1 MPIYA
6 QATTET
12 TPSEEK
18 GIQQKDNTSSLLPVL
33 LRAVSQLGVLKR
45 LAGYLRRSSNPASGR
60 HTPGFRT
67 SRRQFLFCN
76 TLARRKGGRHWTF
89 PQTAGGGCTQL
100 PGSVPREQNSM
111 CSATGRHVFPRE
123 LHTEPVWTEVS
134 GRVSSTVR
142 LGYTPTQHSS
152 LTLFASI

>member
-67 SRRQFLFCN
+67 SDGNSSSATRS
-76 TLARRKGGRHWTF
+76 LAVNADDTGRSLRLRV
-89 PQTAGGGCTQL
+89 AANCCTQL
-100 PGSVPREQNSM
+100 QGSVPRGQNSM

-134 GRVSSTVR
+134 GRVSPTVQW
-142 LGYTPTQHSS
+142 GYTLS
-152 LTLFASI
+152 